1 MKFNL
6 QQITQDVAFINGWV
20 WWHKS
25 RHHWSINFLIVSWN
39 TYINAQIFLSRFS
52 TWCWIQIIRM
62 YPCNIINHR
71 CWPIILLPLDCHFLE
86 FFLDIW
92 WRYGPYG
99 NHLIEQWCV
108 GKDSLVEYYFGIVFE
123 FVANNRI
130 NDPWL
135 DDHQYFASHWMAIVL
150 GVIPVFSTLDDHFD
164 HKRFLFWSLKMV
176 WFSTKS
182 EGSIFY
188 LPFGLLINDGGLA
201 TKLSIVKLVLVIF
214 RIVF

>member
-1 MKFNL
+1 VTKMSAPSMFNQFSNCVKKYSHQCSDL
-6 QQITQDVAFINGWV
+6 FVLIRYLMLNSDHQNLAWQYHYSPMLTDYFAAT
-20 WWHKS
+20 
-25 RHHWSINFLIVSWN
+25 RLPFLKI
-39 TYINAQIFLSRFS
+39 
-52 TWCWIQIIRM
+52 
-62 YPCNIINHR
+62 
-71 CWPIILLPLDCHFLE
+71 
-86 FFLDIW
+86 FLDIW
-92 WRYGPYG
+92 WRYG